1 MDRVA
6 FTLFGIDIM
15 WYGILMATGM
25 VLGVFIA
32 LREAKRL
39 GIKEDDILNLAI
51 IAIPCGLIGARLYYV
66 IFNWSYYSGNIS
78 EILNFRGGGM
88 AIHGGLLG
96 GVLAG
101 YIYTKVKKL
110 NFFKMADCV
119 VLGIPLAQAI
129 GRWGNYL
136 NKEAHGGPTDLPWG
150 IMVDGI
156 KVHPTFLYE
165 SIWDLGVFIFLM
177 LFRKKQ
183 KYEGQI
189 LVYYITLYQYYV
201 FYKLNPQPLKIK
213 RFVNIFIIVIIMSSS
228 VPILHARLLDVL
240 KVFLI
245 LSSLCFM
252 NNSFRM
258 QRLLRIVVVFTIIN
272 ILFSF
277 WQIRFFLKFS
287 RIDVLF
293 TSSSVQLIDFHYTD
307 KWVSK
312 NIDEEGHLIE
322 WLKLGYRPL

>member
-88 AIHGGLLG
+88 SIHGGLLG

-150 IMVDGI
+150 IMVDGV
-156 KVHPTFLYE
+156 KVHPTILYE
-165 SIWDLGVFIFLM
+165 SIRDLGV
-177 LFRKKQ
+177 FRKKQ

-189 LVYYITLYQYYV
+189 LVYYITLYS
-201 FYKLNPQPLKIK
+201 IG
-213 RFVNIFIIVIIMSSS
+213 
-228 VPILHARLLDVL
+228 
-240 KVFLI
+240 
-245 LSSLCFM
+245 
-252 NNSFRM
+252 
-258 QRLLRIVVVFTIIN
+258 
-272 ILFSF
+272 
-277 WQIRFFLKFS
+277 RFFIEGLRTDSLMLGPLRMAQVISLGFILIGVILNYVLS
-287 RIDVLF
+287 R
-293 TSSSVQLIDFHYTD
+293 
-307 KWVSK
+307 K
-312 NIDEEGHLIE
+312 N
-322 WLKLGYRPL
+322 KR

>member
-150 IMVDGI
+150 IMVDGV

-165 SIWDLGVFIFLM
+165 SIWDFGVFIFFM

-183 KYEGQI
+183 KNEGQI
-189 LVYYITLYQYYV
+189 LVYYITLYSIGRMFIEVLRTDSLMLGPLRMAQVISLGFILIGVILNYV
-201 FYKLNPQPLKIK
+201 LSKKNK
-213 RFVNIFIIVIIMSSS
+213 R
-228 VPILHARLLDVL
+228 
-240 KVFLI
+240 
-245 LSSLCFM
+245 
-252 NNSFRM
+252 
-258 QRLLRIVVVFTIIN
+258 
-272 ILFSF
+272 
-277 WQIRFFLKFS
+277 
-287 RIDVLF
+287 
-293 TSSSVQLIDFHYTD
+293 
-307 KWVSK
+307 
-312 NIDEEGHLIE
+312 
-322 WLKLGYRPL
+322 